1 MTASFVDVIDAGVA
15 VVVLVAVV
23 IAASSPTV
31 IAARFPTV
39 VVVDRTP
46 GTRYT
51 GCPSTAHRVPDTPG
65 VR

>member
-31 IAARFPTV
+31 IADVVAARFPTV

-46 GTRYT
+46 G
-51 GCPSTAHRVPDTPG
+51 